1 MLLNNFFTKRV
12 LPFCLISILFA
23 CDVVKLDE
31 DNNPII
37 PMSEEEMA
45 SLTNME
51 PAEIANKLW
60 ADVYNEASE
69 ESVDISSYKPEDNKS
84 LFIKFSGIIEDVD
97 DEAMVAITKV
107 RTDNH
112 TIDLQMGPIIKGN
125 SIRDAISFIKF
136 DQFKN
141 QVQFAKLTKELN
153 KKAIEGIER
162 PDQSWKNIEIS
173 GVAAVTVKDQ
183 NYVQAVPI
191 ILNKGK

>member
-1 MLLNNFFTKRV
+1 MLLNNFFTKRI
-12 LPFCLISILFA
+12 LPFCLMLILFA

-69 ESVDISSYKPEDNKS
+69 KSVDISSYKPEDNKS
-84 LFIKFSGIIEDVD
+84 LFIKFSGVIEDVD
-97 DEAMVAITKV
+97 DEAMVAIAKV

-112 TIDLQMGPIIKGN
+112 IIDLQMGPIIKGN
-125 SIRDAISFIKF
+125 SIRDAVSFIKF

-141 QVQFAKLTKELN
+141 QVQFAKLAKELN
-153 KKAIEGIER
+153 KKAVEGVER
-162 PDQSWKNIEIS
+162 PDQSWKDSEVS